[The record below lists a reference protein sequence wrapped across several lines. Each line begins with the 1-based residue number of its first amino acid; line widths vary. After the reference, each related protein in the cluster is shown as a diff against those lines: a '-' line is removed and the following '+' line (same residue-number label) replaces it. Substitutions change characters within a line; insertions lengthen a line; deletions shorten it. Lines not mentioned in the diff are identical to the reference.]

1 MPTATS
7 SLDHDVMRGAEVIAE
22 FIYGDRRH
30 RRRIYHLI
38 ETSQLPHFK
47 LGALVCAR
55 KSTLLAWIEQQE
67 QRSIKVEAA

>member
-1 MPTATS
+1 MSTAHP